1 MTTRIE
7 DVLAPRDPSLTDENE
22 WEEFV
27 LSDVKVRLPGKAR
40 YANLLLASPDS
51 PVAVTGQLER
61 VEESQEHLSM
71 PYYSIYTL
79 H

>member
-7 DVLAPRDPSLTDENE
+7 DVLAPRDPSLTDEND
-22 WEEFV
+22 WEEFA
-27 LSDVKVRLPGKAR
+27 LSDVKVRLPGKSR
-40 YANLLLASPDS
+40 YANLLLASPDC

-71 PYYSIYTL
+71 PYYSIYPL